1 MSNLNTRFGT
11 LDYHEDDV
19 ITLPEGLVGFS
30 KLTRFLVLEHKPGSP
45 FRWLQSTEDGATAF
59 LVANPAHY
67 VADYELVLGD
77 AHVAR
82 LGLTPDTPTL
92 VFTTATIPHGR
103 PNDMTL
109 NLAGPIVI
117 NVETRTGRQVVM
129 ENEAY
134 TTQHRVFPKA
144 DQDDTEAAA

>member
-11 LDYHEDDV
+11 LEFNEDDIV
-19 ITLPEGLVGFS
+19 TLAEGLVGFPN
-30 KLTRFLVLEHKPGSP
+30 LTRFLVLEHKPGSP
-45 FRWLQSTEDGATAF
+45 FRWLQSVDEVATAF
-59 LVANPAHY
+59 LVANPSHY
-67 VADYELVLGD
+67 VPNFELALPD

-82 LGLTPDTPTL
+82 LGLTPDTATL
-92 VFTTATIPHGR
+92 VFTTVTIPHGR
-103 PNDMTL
+103 PDDMTL

-117 NVETRTGRQVVM
+117 NLETRRGRQVVL

-144 DQDDTEAAA
+144 DQHDSDAAA